1 MDGCFFAFSGAAAI
15 WLAYLLVRDGVR
27 AGWPSLLLLV
37 FWVFFTYLVLPRL
50 HRILTEIYV
59 PGYFIG
65 RTRTSDGLLGDP
77 VNLALHGG
85 EGQVHRA
92 LTAAGWI
99 RADDLDFSAGRR
111 IALERRGSSQLPRG
125 TGQPA
130 APVRPPAG
138 LRLPAGGRGQPVP
151 PPPRAVLALPGGLAA
166 PRRVRGGLA
175 GGRRPSTRRSGL
187 SLFTLQITHKI
198 EENTDVERD
207 FLVRS
212 ITGAVPEVG
221 VEVIENFSSGYHA
234 RNGGG
239 DRIRTD
245 GNLPILDLRGV
256 ATTPIE
262 QPAAPTDSRDR
273 RPASTTT
280 GSALTLLRALAY
292 VVLAALALASADG
305 TGILEGTGVDRD
317 QLEVFAYSVA
327 AVGIAAAVFDAVLA
341 LTVFR
346 GSNWARLLLMGAC
359 TVTATTAF
367 AATVGSDGRPVGYA
381 SLPTLS
387 ASILV
392 LLALSSRSARQYA
405 TRTRV

>member
-27 AGWPSLLLLV
+27 AGWPALLLLV
-37 FWVFFTYLVLPRL
+37 FWVFFTYLLLPRL

-92 LTAAGWI
+92 LEAAGWI

-111 IALERRGSSQLPRG
+111 IALSVAGRRSYPE
-125 TGQPA
+125 
-130 APVRPPAG
+130 APVSPLHLFDRQQDFAYQQEVKGNPSRRHHVRFWRCPEG
-138 LRLPAGGRGQPVP
+138 WL
-151 PPPRAVLALPGGLAA
+151 LPGGFAADWLAA
-166 PRRVRGGLA
+166 ATFDKKV
-175 GGRRPSTRRSGL
+175 GL

-207 FLVRS
+207 FLVKS
-212 ITGAVPEVG
+212 ITGAVPDVG

-256 ATTPIE
+256 TTTQME

-280 GSALTLLRALAY
+280 GSALDVAPG
-292 VVLAALALASADG
+292 ASRTSSSPPSPWPRP
-305 TGILEGTGVDRD
+305 TGPASSRTAGVDRD

-327 AVGIAAAVFDAVLA
+327 AVGMLAAVFDAVLA

-405 TRTRV
+405 TRARV